1 MPKTSSEENGKV
13 RKFQMKGI
21 CEGSKMKG
29 WRLWWLKLLG
39 LSSKISRARKFWPI
53 LNGAEHCVIKF
64 TALSSFEYWMHVSR
78 GWSLRLSLQQ
88 SFPSSEFEICNFH
101 FPWKVFPP
109 AFGPRPVNLLPNS
122 FIFLS
127 NYQVWSLSFL
137 SKLSHSSFQG
147 RSNIMN
153 ISVGRF
159 GGEAVNDQ
167 AGDGNPSQITPAAH
181 H

>member
-1 MPKTSSEENGKV
+1 MTGKAAEVPAKEILRVAEAWSGCNDRSISSKTSSEENGKV

-39 LSSKISRARKFWPI
+39 LSSKISRARKFWAI
-53 LNGAEHCVIKF
+53 LNGAEHRVIKF

-109 AFGPRPVNLLPNS
+109 AFGPRPVDLLTNS

-127 NYQVWSLSFL
+127 YYQVWSLSFDT
-137 SKLSHSSFQG
+137 
-147 RSNIMN
+147 
-153 ISVGRF
+153 VP
-159 GGEAVNDQ
+159 EALD
-167 AGDGNPSQITPAAH
+167 H
-181 H
+181 K

>member
-1 MPKTSSEENGKV
+1 MTGKAAEVPAKEILRVAEAWSGCNDRSISSKTSSEENGKV

-64 TALSSFEYWMHVSR
+64 TALSSFEYWMHISR

-122 FIFLS
+122 FIFCPIIRFDLYPFS
-127 NYQVWSLSFL
+127 PNWAIPA
-137 SKLSHSSFQG
+137 SK
-147 RSNIMN
+147 
-153 ISVGRF
+153 
-159 GGEAVNDQ
+159 
-167 AGDGNPSQITPAAH
+167 AGAI
-181 H
+181 